1 MKKYTITVLLLIA
14 AGLYLG
20 YLSIKQSATIDE
32 SVYLKTSES
41 VRFLKTLDNSI
52 NLLLFKLNYEKAS
65 AYTTLNQLNDS
76 ISTEFDEL
84 RFEALFEE
92 IERSPDLDA
101 KAEDFGDNLIAKQ
114 RSTEQFVEQQKNL
127 RALDK
132 KLNRLYREIQVLID
146 TDRDNQ
152 EADQDK
158 TSTKTLVEDL
168 LKTKINFYLFL
179 ETLSPERKDLLNDS
193 LAKLASNI
201 EDVEFEE
208 RAVISEYADTL
219 ATIITTKELVQK
231 YFEEAVA
238 ASTTERLDAF
248 EQSYANFHNGQI
260 NESKKFRTVLII
272 YGSVLLAILIIF
284 AYLLRRQY
292 LNLEQQVKDRT
303 EKIAVAYNELKES
316 QEQLIQSEKMASL
329 GEMVAG
335 IAHEINTP
343 LGYVNGNVN
352 TIQTN
357 MATDFDELNTA
368 IRMAYKEARK
378 PDRDA
383 KKLSQLFTT
392 VLKVYQRIEID
403 GVMDENKALL
413 KDSNH
418 GLGEISGLVQSLKNF
433 SRLDRQAVENA
444 NIHDCI
450 ESSIKIASHH
460 IKQNNVEIE
469 KDYGDIPEIGC
480 TPSKLNQLFLNVITN
495 ACQAMK
501 DNGGTLSI
509 TTKENKEFLDII
521 FTDQGYGMDEDTI
534 QKMFDP
540 FFTTK
545 PIGEG
550 TGLGMSI
557 SYKIVKE
564 HKGYIGAESKPNEG
578 TSILI
583 QLPLNADNT

>member
-1 MKKYTITVLLLIA
+1 MKKYTTTILLLII
-14 AGLYLG
+14 AGIYLG
-20 YLSIKQSATIDE
+20 YLSIKQSTTIDE
-32 SVYLKTSES
+32 SVYLQTSES

-52 NLLLFKLNYEKAS
+52 NLLLFRLNYEKES
-65 AYTTLNQLNDS
+65 AYTTLDQLNDS
-76 ISTEFDEL
+76 ISSEFDEL

-92 IERSPDLDA
+92 IERSPDLDE

-114 RSTEQFVEQQKNL
+114 VSIEQFVEQHKKL

-132 KLNRLYREIQVLID
+132 KVYRLYKVIQRLIN
-146 TDRDNQ
+146 TPKNNL
-152 EADQDK
+152 E
-158 TSTKTLVEDL
+158 TKEPIANTLEENL
-168 LKTKINFYLFL
+168 LKTQANFYLFL
-179 ETLSPERKDLLNDS
+179 EDANTERKSSLDSNIAALTKDISENEAEEAALIQDYINTLSE
-193 LAKLASNI
+193 I
-201 EDVEFEE
+201 
-208 RAVISEYADTL
+208 IS
-219 ATIITTKELVQK
+219 TKELTQQH
-231 YFEEAVA
+231 FDEALA
-238 ASTTERLDAF
+238 TSTTERLDAF

-260 NESKKFRTVLII
+260 NASKKFRSVLITYGTVLLI
-272 YGSVLLAILIIF
+272 ILIIF

-303 EKIAVAYNELKES
+303 EKIAEAYNELKES

-343 LGYVNGNVN
+343 LGYVNGNVS

-357 MATDFDELNTA
+357 MTTDLDELHTA
-368 IRMAYKEARK
+368 IGRAYKEARK
-378 PDRDA
+378 ANRDT

-392 VLKVYQRIEID
+392 VLKVYQRIEND
-403 GVMDENKALL
+403 GVMNENKELL
-413 KDSNH
+413 NDSNH
-418 GLGEISGLVQSLKNF
+418 GLHEISELVQSLKNF
-433 SRLDRQAVENA
+433 SRLDRQATEQVD
-444 NIHDCI
+444 IHDCI
-450 ESSIKIASHH
+450 ENAIKVASHH
-460 IKQNNVEIE
+460 IKQNNIEIE
-469 KDYGDIPEIGC
+469 KHYSEVSNISC

-501 DNGGTLSI
+501 TNSGVLSI
-509 TTKENKEFLDII
+509 TTQENDQFLDIT
-521 FTDQGYGMDEDTI
+521 FTDQGEGMDEETT

-564 HKGYIGAESKPNEG
+564 HNGYIGVESTPDVG
-578 TSILI
+578 TSIVI
-583 QLPLNADNT
+583 QLPLHVDNT